1 MRRAV
6 RLALAIRLVLVLAL
20 VLLAS
25 AAAFASVN
33 VYFSPGVRQHI
44 LPELQWAE
52 KSIDVAMY
60 AFTDSD
66 LAWALVRA
74 RERGVE
80 VRVRLDKGQAAGK
93 YSKSRFLAGRGLAVR
108 LHQGGGL
115 MHHKFAVIDGR
126 VVVTGSYNWTDNA
139 EEENDENALVI
150 ADSEVAA
157 VYAAEFE
164 RLWAGAAP
172 TSAPRA
178 LVPPKGAT
186 EKAKTDEA
194 VTDEGFSASRESDKY
209 HWPSCASAKRIKPDN
224 LIVFATVCEAVK
236 TGYKP
241 CKNCR
246 PPVCCSICPASG
258 TQPENPSSVAE
269 AA

>member
-25 AAAFASVN
+25 AAAFASAN
-33 VYFSPGVRQHI
+33 VYVSPGVRQHI
-44 LPELQWAE
+44 LPEIQWAE

-80 VRVRLDKGQAAGK
+80 VRVCLDKEPAAGK

-126 VVVTGSYNWTDNA
+126 VVVTGSYNWTASA
-139 EEENDENALVI
+139 EAKNDENALIVVDPAI
-150 ADSEVAA
+150 AAT
-157 VYAAEFE
+157 YAAEFE
-164 RLWAGAAP
+164 RLWAAAVPTAAP
-172 TSAPRA
+172 VA
-178 LVPPKGAT
+178 LTP
-186 EKAKTDEA
+186 AKTATKTVITEA
-194 VTDEGFSASRESDKY
+194 PSSEPGFWASKKSDKY

-224 LIVFATVCEAVK
+224 LIVFATVGKALK
-236 TGYKP
+236 AGYKP
-241 CKNCR
+241 CETCR
-246 PPVCCSICPASG
+246 PPASCSACPPGAP
-258 TQPENPSSVAE
+258 QPENPSSVAE